1 LAELVQTLLMT
12 KLLKVLLAVLWVPG
26 LVPMID
32 KHGIEAGV
40 VS

>member
-12 KLLKVLLAVLWVPG
+12 KLLKVLLVEALDHVNQ
-26 LVPMID
+26 PMID